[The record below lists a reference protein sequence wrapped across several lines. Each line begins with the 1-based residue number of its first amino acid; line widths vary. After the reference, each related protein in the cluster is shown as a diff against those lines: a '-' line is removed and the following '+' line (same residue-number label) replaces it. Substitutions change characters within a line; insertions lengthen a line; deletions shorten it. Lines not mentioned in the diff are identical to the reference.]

1 MDVFHDSLVLP
12 GSSAGLQQSNNATTT
27 TNNTSSTWSVN
38 RSRISPSLMR
48 ALRDPYHLIGVK
60 PVESPGSHKQRPEG
74 PQLDDCEW
82 RRQVLQLKVSQVCG
96 PLHSDE
102 RTVTDALFYRRNA
115 TRIGSRQP
123 RNWIRSKAETHGKKR
138 KSAMNTILLY
148 SRQGY
153 KSWKTRVSV
162 AMRSACSFSLGRV

>member
-1 MDVFHDSLVLP
+1 MDVFHDPLVLP
-12 GSSAGLQQSNNATTT
+12 GSSSAGLQQSNNAT

-60 PVESPGSHKQRPEG
+60 PVESTGSQKQRPEG

-82 RRQVLQLKVSQVCG
+82 RRQVLQLKITQVCG
-96 PLHSDE
+96 LSHSDE
-102 RTVTDALFYRRNA
+102 RIATDGSMRRRNA

-123 RNWIRSKAETHGKKR
+123 RNWIRSKAETRGKKR
-138 KSAMNTILLY
+138 RSAMNTIQLY
-148 SRQGY
+148 SRHDY
-153 KSWKTRVSV
+153 KSWKMRVSV
-162 AMRSACSFSLGRV
+162 AMQSGCSSSLGRV

>member
-12 GSSAGLQQSNNATTT
+12 GSSAGLQQSNNATT

-60 PVESPGSHKQRPEG
+60 PVESPGSQKQRPEE

-82 RRQVLQLKVSQVCG
+82 RRQVLQLKISQVCG
-96 PLHSDE
+96 PLYNNE
-102 RTVTDALFYRRNA
+102 RIATNALIYRRNA
-115 TRIGSRQP
+115 TRIGSRLLQ
-123 RNWIRSKAETHGKKR
+123 NWTRSKAETRGKKR
-138 KSAMNTILLY
+138 RSAMNTILLY
-148 SRQGY
+148 SKQDY